1 MTRIDIDCLRKW
13 IGRQEST
20 SERVHPTAATLLA
33 AALDAEDPQMR
44 EGMELPPLFHWLYFL
59 PVCRQSQL
67 GTDGHPT
74 RGGFL
79 PPIPLARRMWAAS
92 TIEFAAG
99 LLIGEHASRVS
110 EIIDVTLKQGRSG
123 PLIFVTVR
131 HTIKRASGAV
141 ALTETQE
148 LVYRD
153 PPKAGE
159 PTVAGSAAP
168 CSQTWLRAVQPDPTL
183 LFRYSALT
191 FNAHRIHYDRRYAT
205 DVEGYPGLVVQGP
218 LAATLL
224 VTLLQRE
231 VPGARLRR
239 FRFRALKPLFDDRG
253 FMLCGQPRAEESD
266 IRLWT
271 CDASRSMCTEAFAS
285 FNDAPAAGSPT

>member
-1 MTRIDIDCLRKW
+1 VTDIDIDSLRKW

-20 SERVHPTAATLLA
+20 SETLHPTAATLLA
-33 AALDAEDPQMR
+33 ATLDAQDPQMS

-59 PVCRQSQL
+59 SVCRQSQI
-67 GTDGHPT
+67 GADGHPI

-79 PPIPLARRMWAAS
+79 PPVPLTRRMWAAS
-92 TIEFAAG
+92 TIEFEAA
-99 LLIGEHASRVS
+99 LLIGEHATRASQ
-110 EIIDVTLKQGRSG
+110 IIDVALKQGRSG

-131 HTIKRASGAV
+131 HTIRRENGAV

-159 PTVAGSAAP
+159 PVAAATAAP
-168 CSQTWLRAVQPDPTL
+168 CSQTWLQVVQPDPTL

-191 FNAHRIHYDRRYAT
+191 FNTHRIHYDRQYAMG
-205 DVEGYPGLVVQGP
+205 VEGYPGLVVQGP

-224 VTLLQRE
+224 VTLLRRE
-231 VPGARLRR
+231 VAGARLRH

-253 FMLCGQPRAEESD
+253 FLLCGQPRTAEAD
-266 IRLWT
+266 VRLWT
-271 CDASRSMCTEAFAS
+271 CDAAQSLCTEAFAIIR
-285 FNDAPAAGSPT
+285 

>member
-1 MTRIDIDCLRKW
+1 MTRIDIDGLRKW
-13 IGRQEST
+13 IGRQETT
-20 SERVHPTAATLLA
+20 SETVHPTAATLLA
-33 AALDAEDPQMR
+33 ASLDAENPQMSA
-44 EGMELPPLFHWLYFL
+44 GMELPPLFHWLYFL
-59 PVCRQSQL
+59 PVCRQSQI
-67 GTDGHPT
+67 GADGHPT

-79 PPIPLARRMWAAS
+79 PPVPLTRRMWAAS
-92 TIEFAAG
+92 TIDFADT

-131 HTIKRASGAV
+131 HTIRRESGAV

-153 PPKAGE
+153 PPQAGE
-159 PTVAGSAAP
+159 PAAVGTP
-168 CSQTWLRAVQPDPTL
+168 APRSQTWLRAVQPDPTL

-191 FNAHRIHYDRRYAT
+191 FNAHRIHYDRRYAS
-205 DVEGYPGLVVQGP
+205 DVEGYPGLVIQGP
-218 LAATLL
+218 LVATLL

-231 VPGARLRR
+231 VPGARLRH

-253 FMLCGQPRAEESD
+253 FLLCGQPRPEAAD
-266 IRLWT
+266 VRLWT
-271 CDASRSMCTEAFAS
+271 SDASQAMCTEAFAVIQ
-285 FNDAPAAGSPT
+285 

>member
-1 MTRIDIDCLRKW
+1 MTPIDIESLRKW
-13 IGRQEST
+13 IGRQETS
-20 SERVHPTAATLLA
+20 SERIHPTAATLLA
-33 AALDAEDPQMR
+33 ASLDAEDPR
-44 EGMELPPLFHWLYFL
+44 IGEGMELPPLFHWLYFL
-59 PVCRQSQL
+59 PACRQSQL
-67 GTDGHPT
+67 GTDGHPL

-79 PPIPLARRMWAAS
+79 PPVPLTRRMWAAS
-92 TIEFAAG
+92 TLEFAQP
-99 LLIGEHASRVS
+99 LLIGEQASRTS

-123 PLIFVTVR
+123 PLLFVTVQ
-131 HTIKRASGAV
+131 HTIRRESGVVAV
-141 ALTETQE
+141 TETQE

-159 PTVAGSAAP
+159 PAPAGPAAP
-168 CSQTWLRAVQPDPTL
+168 SSQSWLRAVQPDPTL

-191 FNAHRIHYDRRYAT
+191 FNAHRIHYDRRYASE
-205 DVEGYPGLVVQGP
+205 VEGYPGLVIQGP

-224 VTLLQRE
+224 VTLLQHE

-253 FMLCGQPRAEESD
+253 FLLCGQPRAETAD

-271 CDASRSMCTEAFAS
+271 CDASRSMCTEAFAII
-285 FNDAPAAGSPT
+285 G

>member
-1 MTRIDIDCLRKW
+1 MTPIDIESLRKW
-13 IGRQEST
+13 IGRRETS
-20 SERVHPTAATLLA
+20 SERMHPTTATLLA
-33 AALDAEDPQMR
+33 ASLDAEDPQMG

-67 GTDGHPT
+67 GADGHPM

-79 PPIPLARRMWAAS
+79 PPVPLTRRMWAAS
-92 TIEFAAG
+92 TLEFAQP
-99 LLIGEHASRVS
+99 LLIGEQASRTS

-123 PLIFVTVR
+123 PLIFVTVQ
-131 HTIKRASGAV
+131 HTIRRESGVVAV
-141 ALTETQE
+141 TETQE

-159 PTVAGSAAP
+159 PAAAGPAAP
-168 CSQTWLRAVQPDPTL
+168 SSQSWLRAVQPDPIL

-191 FNAHRIHYDRRYAT
+191 FNAHRIHYDRRYASE
-205 DVEGYPGLVVQGP
+205 VEGYPGLVIQGP

-224 VTLLQRE
+224 VTLLQHE

-253 FMLCGQPRAEESD
+253 FLLCGHPRAEAAD

-271 CDASRSMCTEAFAS
+271 CDASRSMCTEAFAII
-285 FNDAPAAGSPT
+285 G